1 MKKLTKQRI
10 SAPVLALL
18 PILIYF
24 VAAICLVMCVIFAGE
39 FMGITADEIETLP
52 LITDRWLDEIC
63 MGIAALCACIFVK
76 RRNKIG
82 IKKAVRTK
90 EFDFA
95 VPIML
100 TLFTW
105 SFSELYDHFSGLLLS
120 NFMTVEPNGGIAFGA
135 AGVIVAVVCAP
146 VFEEIIFRFAA
157 VEFSRGAYS
166 MPIICVANGVYFAAI
181 HAYNIQGLMNIFI
194 LGCCMAYVYCKTGNI
209 LYTMLTHALHNAM
222 CFIPF
227 GYFAYYEKNGF
238 VLGKWYW
245 LLIHAVIAAACLV
258 WYFKVF
264 RKKYTEN
271 YFEVNRETG
280 LPYSE
285 EAPEQCSEPAAAV

>member
-10 SAPVLALL
+10 SAPILALS

-24 VAAICLVMCVIFAGE
+24 AAAIVLAMCVSFAGG
-39 FMGITADEIETLP
+39 FMGMTVEEIEAMP
-52 LITDRWLDEIC
+52 LITDRWLDEIG
-63 MGIAALCACIFVK
+63 MGIAALCACVFVK
-76 RRNKIG
+76 SRNKIG
-82 IKKAVRTK
+82 IRKAVRIK

-95 VPIML
+95 VPVIL

-105 SFSELYDHFSGLLLS
+105 SFVEIYDHFSGLLLS
-120 NFMTVEPNGGIAFGA
+120 NFMTVEPNSGIDFGA
-135 AGVIVAVVCAP
+135 AGIIVAVVCAP
-146 VFEEIIFRFAA
+146 IFEEIIFRFAA

-166 MPIICVANGVYFAAI
+166 MPVICIANGIYFAVV
-181 HAYNIQGLMNIFI
+181 HTYNIQGLMNIFI
-194 LGCCMAYVYCKTGNI
+194 FGCCMAYVYCKTGNI
-209 LYTMLTHALHNAM
+209 LYTMLTHALHNAI

-238 VLGKWYW
+238 VLAKWYW
-245 LLIHAVIAAACLV
+245 LLIHAVISAACLV

-271 YFEVNRETG
+271 YFKVNRETG
-280 LPYSE
+280 LPNS
-285 EAPEQCSEPAAAV
+285 AEQPVHSF